1 MSNIKQVIVVRNDL
15 NMRRGKFASQVAHAS
30 MKVFFDRI
38 TWNGR
43 ELDNNNKEVIISV
56 NSDMFTWING
66 EFTKIVLQANSEEEL
81 MTIYDTAN
89 FAGLPVA
96 LIEDNGHTEFHG
108 VKTKTCIAIGP
119 AKSEDIDKITGHLKL
134 F

>member
-1 MSNIKQVIVVRNDL
+1 
-15 NMRRGKFASQVAHAS
+15 
-30 MKVFFDRI
+30 MKVFFDRS
-38 TWNGR
+38 TWSGRDLYNG
-43 ELDNNNKEVIISV
+43 NKEFIMTIDQ
-56 NSDMFTWING
+56 NMLDWING

-81 MTIYDTAN
+81 MTMHDTAL

-96 LIEDNGHTEFHG
+96 LIVDNGHTEFHG